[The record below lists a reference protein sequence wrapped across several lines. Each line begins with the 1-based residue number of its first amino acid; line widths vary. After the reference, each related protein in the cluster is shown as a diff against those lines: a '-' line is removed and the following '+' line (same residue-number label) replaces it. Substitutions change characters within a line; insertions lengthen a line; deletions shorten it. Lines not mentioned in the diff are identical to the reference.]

1 MSALKS
7 FTKQTIERK
16 RYMLRYDCWLDDG
29 ETLADFVVLISP
41 SSETTPLIAE
51 SAFVD
56 PSFTLLTTYL
66 SGGVPGV
73 IYTVRFVATTSLGQV
88 KSDDIQMR
96 VV

>member
-29 ETLADFVVLISP
+29 ETLADFVVLIS
-41 SSETTPLIAE
+41 PLIAE